1 MRLEQD
7 VVIPL
12 SLYEDLLQ
20 HLQLTAKDKET
31 PEIIR
36 DEAEKVRNSL
46 LVLAKKEKRPGSET
60 AP

>member
-1 MRLEQD
+1 MEQD

>member
-7 VVIPL
+7 VIIPL
-12 SLYEDLLQ
+12 SLYEDVLQ
-20 HLQLTAKDKET
+20 HLQLTVKDKET
-31 PEIIR
+31 PEVIR

>member
-1 MRLEQD
+1 MEQD
-7 VVIPL
+7 VIIPL
-12 SLYEDLLQ
+12 SLYEDVLQ

-31 PEIIR
+31 PEVIR

-46 LVLAKKEKRPGSET
+46 LVLAKKEERPGSET

>member
-1 MRLEQD
+1 MEQD
-7 VVIPL
+7 VIIPL

-20 HLQLTAKDKET
+20 YLQLTANDKET

-36 DEAEKVRNSL
+36 DEAEKVRNSF
-46 LVLAKKEKRPGSET
+46 LVLAKKEERPGSET

>member
-7 VVIPL
+7 VIIPL
-12 SLYEDLLQ
+12 SLYEDVLQ

-31 PEIIR
+31 PEVIR

>member
-1 MRLEQD
+1 MEQD
-7 VVIPL
+7 VIIPL
-12 SLYEDLLQ
+12 SLYEDVLQ
-20 HLQLTAKDKET
+20 HLQLTANDKET
-31 PEIIR
+31 PEVTR

>member
-1 MRLEQD
+1 MEQD
-7 VVIPL
+7 VIIPL
-12 SLYEDLLQ
+12 SLYEDVLQ
-20 HLQLTAKDKET
+20 HLQWTAKDKET
-31 PEIIR
+31 PEVIR